1 MKGKIITLILLI
13 SFGSTLAQNLITSD
27 LENFKKAYNLLSNS
41 TSKSDSLDIITQNL
55 LNKASPVF
63 QEYLSGKK
71 ISKEQIAERYFYA
84 LDHYP
89 KYYASVIKY
98 SEIFSDPSQIAKI
111 ENAYKRLKRVYPTAK
126 LRPNAIC
133 IGFMDDGGQ
142 SLFSGQY
149 IGIEVTACSNGFD
162 LSELDQRLLSYFGEC
177 KGDLPKIDETITH
190 ELVHLSQFKPIDPIA
205 FGKNFNGTIK
215 FIPLLSEGGASFVT
229 DYLFNFKASVF
240 SKQQLEFCS
249 ANEEKLWQQFLSD
262 DNFNPYFKG
271 IHPKYNIPQIGYY
284 LGYQVCKSYFNK
296 SKNKKKAIKDIIE
309 VNDWDR
315 FVLKSGYFY

>member
-1 MKGKIITLILLI
+1 MKKIITLIFFF

-27 LENFKKAYNLLSNS
+27 LENFKKAYSLLSNS
-41 TSKSDSLDIITQNL
+41 KSKTDSLEIFNQNL
-55 LNKASPVF
+55 LSKASPVF
-63 QEYLSGKK
+63 KEYLSGKK
-71 ISKEQIAERYFYA
+71 ISNEKIAERYFYA
-84 LDHYP
+84 LNHYP

-98 SEIFSDPSQIAKI
+98 SEVFSTPSQISKI
-111 ENAYKRLKRVYPTAK
+111 EKAYERLKKVYPAAK

-149 IGIEVTACSNGFD
+149 IGIEVTACSNSLD
-162 LSELDQRLLSYFGEC
+162 LSELDQGLLSYFGEC
-177 KGDLPKIDETITH
+177 KGDLPKFDETITH
-190 ELVHLSQFKPIDPIA
+190 ELVHLSQFKPEDPNT
-205 FGKNFNGTIK
+205 FGKNFKGTIK

-240 SKQQLEFCS
+240 GKQQYEFCS
-249 ANEEKLWQQFLSD
+249 KNEEKLWREFLSV

-271 IHPKYNIPQIGYY
+271 THPEYNIPQIGYY

-296 SKNKKKAIKDIIE
+296 SKNKKKAIKEIIE
-309 VNDWDR
+309 VKDWDR
-315 FVLKSGYFY
+315 FVKESGYLD